1 MHKLTG
7 QMVAIKSIN
16 KEFLTDEHSKRKVM
30 QEFSILKLL
39 HHPSVIKL
47 YETFESKKHIL
58 FVIEL
63 CAGGDLLNYVRR
75 RRKLKENVAKYIF
88 KQLIEGLQHCHSRG
102 ILHRDIKL
110 DNVLLNA
117 KGDIKICDF
126 GVSKIVKKG
135 EKMMEQCGTPAY
147 IAPEILRDKGYE
159 GFAVDIWSAGVALYA
174 MLYGT
179 VPFKANNMR
188 DLHKMIM
195 KGSYSLKE
203 DVSKEARDL
212 LRRMLECNPRRR
224 ITIPEIL
231 GHTWMANVEKSI
243 EMFTEAE
250 KDSIVKDFSCSKR
263 VKAEGEDTV
272 LFTEQ
277 NIDSTQND
285 LTRNITTKSIILAPF
300 NSTQSDLSETKYR
313 QARVYEKG
321 EILKFGAKVRDADRQ
336 YEKNNNGDL
345 DNGVYNKMVC
355 ATHQK
360 SVSSSG
366 CNSINTSFENT
377 GREEAP
383 ECIKRKTSCCRAISE
398 GCQQNDT
405 ETPPLVISMTFELL
419 NKNVDEEV
427 IKKMEGYG
435 YPKTYVTKCLKT
447 NELNYATSTYY
458 LLANH

>member
-1 MHKLTG
+1 MPPTTTEFYRIGRLLGKGAFGKVNLGMHKLTG
-7 QMVAIKSIN
+7 AMVAIKSIN
-16 KEFLTDEHSKRKVM
+16 KEFLTDENSKKKVM

-39 HHPSVIKL
+39 NYQSVIKL

-75 RRKLKENVAKYIF
+75 RRKLTENVAKYIF
-88 KQLIEGLQHCHSRG
+88 KQLILGLRHCHSRG

-110 DNVLLNA
+110 DNILLNA

-126 GVSKIVKKG
+126 GVSKIVNKG
-135 EKMMEQCGTPAY
+135 ETMTEQCGTPAY

-188 DLHKMIM
+188 DLHKLIM
-195 KGSYSLKE
+195 KGNYTMKE
-203 DVSKEARDL
+203 DASREARDL
-212 LRRMLECNPRRR
+212 LRKMLECDPIRR

-231 GHTWMANVEKSI
+231 AHEWMQNVEENI
-243 EMFTEAE
+243 ADMLTEAE
-250 KDSIVKDFSCSKR
+250 KETISQEYSCHK
-263 VKAEGEDTV
+263 KIKEEGEDTT

-300 NSTQSDLSETKYR
+300 NSTQSDLSKSDSKKI
-313 QARVYEKG
+313 YEKG
-321 EILKFGAKVRDADRQ
+321 EMIKFAAKVRDADRQ

-355 ATHQK
+355 ESRDK
-360 SVSSSG
+360 SAANTKN
-366 CNSINTSFENT
+366 NSIETSFEEK
-377 GREEAP
+377 EEIKPP
-383 ECIKRKTSCCRAISE
+383 ETHKRKASCCRVISE
-398 GCQQNDT
+398 GWTDPSDAKLT
-405 ETPPLVISMTFELL
+405 IS
-419 NKNVDEEV
+419 N
-427 IKKMEGYG
+427 
-435 YPKTYVTKCLKT
+435 
-447 NELNYATSTYY
+447 
-458 LLANH
+458 

>member
-7 QMVAIKSIN
+7 GMVAIKSIN
-16 KEFLTDEHSKRKVM
+16 KEFLTDEHSKKKVM

-39 HHPSVIKL
+39 NHSSVIKL

-88 KQLIEGLQHCHSRG
+88 KQLIEGLHHCHSRG

-110 DNVLLNA
+110 DNILLNS

-126 GVSKIVKKG
+126 GVSKQVKKG
-135 EKMMEQCGTPAY
+135 ERMTEQCGTPAY

-159 GFAVDIWSAGVALYA
+159 GFEVDIWSAGVALYA

-195 KGSYSLKE
+195 KGQYTLKE
-203 DVSKEARDL
+203 DTSREVRDL
-212 LRRMLECNPRRR
+212 LRRMLEIDPRKR

-231 GHTWMANVEKSI
+231 AHEWMQNINSHEI
-243 EMFTEAE
+243 EMFTDVE
-250 KDSIVKDFSCSKR
+250 KETIEKEYSCRK
-263 VKAEGEDTV
+263 KEKGEENEV

-277 NIDSTQND
+277 NIDSTQTD
-285 LTRNITTKSIILAPF
+285 LTRNITQKSFILAPF
-300 NSTQSDLSETKYR
+300 NSTYNESTKDSR
-313 QARVYEKG
+313 KLEAEIYEKG
-321 EILKFGAKVRDADRQ
+321 EILKLSAKVRDADRQ
-336 YEKNNNGDL
+336 YERNNNGDL

-355 ATHQK
+355 ASQDNK
-360 SVSSSG
+360 SESGSSKD
-366 CNSINTSFENT
+366 SINTSFEST
-377 GREEAP
+377 EQEQKPAEIG
-383 ECIKRKTSCCRAISE
+383 KRKLSCCRVISE
-398 GCQQNDT
+398 GIGDSNMN
-405 ETPPLVISMTFELL
+405 ETKLIIGIFRV
-419 NKNVDEEV
+419 
-427 IKKMEGYG
+427 
-435 YPKTYVTKCLKT
+435 
-447 NELNYATSTYY
+447 
-458 LLANH
+458 